1 MFFRARSD
9 TGRWLLI
16 PKTDFCFLARCV
28 KEGIRG
34 NKIES
39 LDASTV
45 TVEQVEKLH
54 QEGIDLV
61 PEDEVVD
68 GKTIKVLRVVRP

>member
-1 MFFRARSD
+1 
-9 TGRWLLI
+9 
-16 PKTDFCFLARCV
+16 V